1 MKDKNTLKDKSTLFL
16 FIDDEPRPIAELASP
31 VTFELDTT
39 RLVDG
44 RHTLKIVSR
53 DPSGKEGI
61 RLIPFEVRNGPA
73 ISVEG
78 IREDAVVDGVL
89 PLMINAYGKGDQK
102 SFIITGSE
110 TPQSIPYWIFI
121 MLILFVAWAIYY
133 EITTSAVNL
142 VK

>member
-1 MKDKNTLKDKSTLFL
+1 MKDKSTLFL

-31 VTFELDTT
+31 VTFQLDTT

-61 RLIPFEVRNGPA
+61 RIIPFEVRNGPA
-73 ISVEG
+73 IAVEG
-78 IREDAVVDGVL
+78 LREDAVVDGVL

-102 SFIITGSE
+102 SFLITGSE
-110 TPQSIPYWIFI
+110 TPQSIPYWIYVL
-121 MLILFVAWAIYY
+121 LILFVAWALYY
-133 EITTSAVNL
+133 EITTSTVNL
-142 VK
+142 FKK

>member
-1 MKDKNTLKDKSTLFL
+1 MTYMKDKSTLIL
-16 FIDDEPRPIAELASP
+16 FIDDEPRPIAELPSP

-44 RHTLKIVSR
+44 PHTLKIVSR

-78 IREDAVVDGVL
+78 IREDTVVDGVL

-121 MLILFVAWAIYY
+121 LLILFVAWAIYY